1 MTDNQLATD
10 VETDSPGRAARVG
23 LWLGPTLAI
32 GALMLPLAGLPWE
45 AHLVLALLVL
55 MATWWITEALPVAV
69 TALLPIVAIPLIGI
83 EVSIN
88 PRGQL
93 VCATE
98 GLCRDATAMAPEFI
112 RTLGLG
118 DLGAYYSSP
127 IVLLYIGT
135 HDEVYR

>member
-1 MTDNQLATD
+1 MTDNQRVTD
-10 VETDSPGRAARVG
+10 VEQESLGRAARIG

-32 GALMLPLAGLPWE
+32 GVLMLPLAGLAWK

-55 MATWWITEALPVAV
+55 MATWWITEALPLAV
-69 TALLPIVAIPLIGI
+69 TALLPIIAIPLIGI

-98 GLCRDATAMAPEFI
+98 GLCRDA
-112 RTLGLG
+112 
-118 DLGAYYSSP
+118 GAA
-127 IVLLYIGT
+127 VLFS
-135 HDEVYR
+135 HF